1 MWNRIS
7 DHQRLRID
15 ARCNRMS
22 VRRFGLVV
30 LVVAGAG
37 CSGLAP
43 PAPDAPSPTVTAAPV
58 PSAPPPPTPNPL
70 PPGVEPHGVVD
81 PPVLA
86 AAHRTGL
93 LNTSYTR
100 TVTESTRRPNGAVIW
115 QRTRVIKTDGARVF
129 AVLTQSGSPLR
140 DTSLNADHVELY
152 TGLQPGPNKSAVS
165 AAVTHDD
172 GRTVSLRTTRY
183 KRLLD
188 NRWDLTQL
196 LAVFETRVVSQD
208 HRGETTVFELE
219 ATGPPVVDR
228 FRFVP
233 TRRAVSD
240 PRNVTFRLLVDERG
254 VVHRYHLTYTTTV
267 EGRALR
273 YERTVAL
280 SAIGSTT
287 VGPPAWLNRGA
298 GGGGQ

>member
-1 MWNRIS
+1 
-7 DHQRLRID
+7 
-15 ARCNRMS
+15 MS
-22 VRRFGLVV
+22 ALRFGLVV

-37 CSGLAP
+37 CSDLAP

-58 PSAPPPPTPNPL
+58 PSAPPTPTPNPL
-70 PPGVEPHGVVD
+70 PPGLKPHGVVD

-100 TVTESTRRPNGAVIW
+100 TVTESARRPNGSVIW

-129 AVLTQSGSPLR
+129 AIVTQSGAPVLG

-152 TGLQPGPNKSAVS
+152 TLLQPGPNESAVL

-172 GRTVSLRTTRY
+172 GRTVSLRTIRY
-183 KRLLD
+183 NPRWD

-196 LAVFETRVVSQD
+196 LAVFETRVVSRD
-208 HRGETTVFELE
+208 HRGETAVFELE
-219 ATGPPVVDR
+219 ATGPPVADQ
-228 FRFVP
+228 FRFAP
-233 TRRAVSD
+233 TRGVVSD
-240 PRNVTFRLLVDERG
+240 PRNVTFQLLVDERG
-254 VVHRYHLTYTTTV
+254 VVHRYHLTYATTV

-287 VGPPAWLNRGA
+287 VGPPAWFDRGS